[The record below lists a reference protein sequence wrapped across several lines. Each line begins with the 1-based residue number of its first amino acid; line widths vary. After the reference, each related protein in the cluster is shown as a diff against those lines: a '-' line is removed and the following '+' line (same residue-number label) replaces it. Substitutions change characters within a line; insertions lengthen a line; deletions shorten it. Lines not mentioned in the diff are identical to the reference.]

1 MILFMI
7 CAILIIGVTLAL
19 SCANFAQAFIRKEFK
34 VTRALL
40 GLFWSLL
47 TAATLVFT
55 TYHLI
60 ENFYSDNI
68 IMEVNTND

>member
-19 SCANFAQAFIRKEFK
+19 SCANFAQAFIGKEFK
-34 VTRALL
+34 VTRAFL

-47 TAATLVFT
+47 AAATLVFT

-68 IMEVNTND
+68 IMEVNVND